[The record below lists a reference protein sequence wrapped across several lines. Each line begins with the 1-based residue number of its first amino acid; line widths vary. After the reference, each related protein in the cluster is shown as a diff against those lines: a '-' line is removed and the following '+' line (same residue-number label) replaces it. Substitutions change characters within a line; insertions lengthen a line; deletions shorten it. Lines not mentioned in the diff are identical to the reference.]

1 MSPITAAILIITL
14 VAVTGLLLGS
24 LRLRGI
30 GLGPAGVLFA
40 GILFGHFGASIDHEI
55 AEFTKE
61 FGLILFVFTIGL
73 QLGPGIV
80 ELWKQQGL
88 LLNGMALAIVVQ
100 GVALVIGFLVLFDFP
115 AFTAAGLFCGATTN
129 TPSLGAAEQ
138 AALMLQDGDSS
149 VGVDALAAAYA
160 VAYPG
165 GIIGIIGSMLLIRRL
180 FGVDVSREAAKLREQ
195 EQNGHEPIERRCVVV
210 DNTHLMRSPL
220 VRFRAWRKP
229 GCGSHGSS
237 ERATPSCTR
246 PPTKRSFTKAMSFK
260 SSVPAAGSIAS
271 PPSSAKRSTWT

>member
-1 MSPITAAILIITL
+1 MSPITSAILIITL

-149 VGVDALAAAYA
+149 VGVEALAVGIRGSLSRRNHRHHWFD
-160 VAYPG
+160 VADSPSVRCRCFPG
-165 GIIGIIGSMLLIRRL
+165 GC
-180 FGVDVSREAAKLREQ
+180 Q
-195 EQNGHEPIERRCVVV
+195 
-210 DNTHLMRSPL
+210 
-220 VRFRAWRKP
+220 
-229 GCGSHGSS
+229 SS
-237 ERATPSCTR
+237 
-246 PPTKRSFTKAMSFK
+246 
-260 SSVPAAGSIAS
+260 
-271 PPSSAKRSTWT
+271 